1 MSTDTGRAAF
11 NSLRI
16 FRNSEVLQKEGL
28 SGGGRRP
35 ESARVSGRGGE
46 QAGPDGEEGRGAP
59 ELEIL
64 NWQRLRRCEYCYISV
79 T

>member
-35 ESARVSGRGGE
+35 ESARVSGRGGG
-46 QAGPDGEEGRGAP
+46 AGGTGRGRGSGSAGAGNP
-59 ELEIL
+59 QLAAAEE
-64 NWQRLRRCEYCYISV
+64 V
-79 T
+79 